1 MSMSIIR
8 SILWPF
14 ENATHQVNDYVHL
27 LPALVK
33 KTHRTSGILHL
44 LKPIFSRC

>member
-1 MSMSIIR
+1 MSISINC

-14 ENATHQVNDYVHL
+14 ENATHQVNDYVHML
-27 LPALVK
+27 LALVK

-44 LKPIFSRC
+44 LKTIVSRC